1 MGAPQI
7 WWDLFMDWGLFVRDN
22 ETGRWQLRSQRLY
35 PHKSIYWTLTVV
47 NTLLRFCWTL
57 SFVPLRY
64 LSAAGVLRENF
75 SGDTWS
81 RILAPTIASAEIV
94 RRTLWGLLRVEWEAI
109 KVRGTVGGEEV
120 ASSSTT
126 TTIKSLHDD
135 ADDHHDGGLEMT
147 PMKMMSGSTSNNHH
161 QSFSASSSMLSLEQ
175 RMGQMQCNSDMSSM
189 SKVQILTELCLYT
202 TAFAVVGLV
211 AAAHRETL

>member
-1 MGAPQI
+1 
-7 WWDLFMDWGLFVRDN
+7 MDWGLFVRDTT
-22 ETGRWQLRSQRLY
+22 TGRWQLRSQRLY
-35 PHKSIYWTLTVV
+35 PNQSLYWILTIV

-64 LSAAGVLRENF
+64 LSAAGVLQENF

-81 RILAPTIASAEIV
+81 SILAPTIASAEII

-109 KVRGTVGGEEV
+109 KRR
-120 ASSSTT
+120 A
-126 TTIKSLHDD
+126 DD
-135 ADDHHDGGLEMT
+135 SPAATSKTLDPVDDHHHHHHERGGLEMI
-147 PMKMMSGSTSNNHH
+147 PMKLGGGSKSIHPPY
-161 QSFSASSSMLSLEQ
+161 SSLSSSSLSLAQ
-175 RMGQMQCNSDMSSM
+175 RLRQMQCTSDMSAM
-189 SKVQILTELCLYT
+189 SKVQILAELCLYT